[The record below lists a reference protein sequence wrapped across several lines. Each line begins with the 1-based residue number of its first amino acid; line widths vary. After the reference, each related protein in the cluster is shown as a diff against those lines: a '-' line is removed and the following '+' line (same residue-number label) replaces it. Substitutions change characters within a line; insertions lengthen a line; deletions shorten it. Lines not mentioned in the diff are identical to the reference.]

1 MVFQSHIST
10 LIKQHSFKSLV
21 AASLCLIVFGC
32 SRNESLS
39 AEYQE
44 ACHGEP
50 LTTVAQRNQALE
62 DGFVINQQFKCI
74 DKASYL
80 AMQEA
85 EAQGIAARSPE
96 ALARKKQ
103 KLKHVMLRLQ
113 DKESRKVMNQKPILL
128 RSMSCVM
135 SKLTRRPLGS

>member
-1 MVFQSHIST
+1 MFQSHIST
-10 LIKQHSFKSLV
+10 LIEHHSFNSLIAV
-21 AASLCLIVFGC
+21 SLCLIIFGC

-74 DKASYL
+74 EKL
-80 AMQEA
+80 H
-85 EAQGIAARSPE
+85 IW
-96 ALARKKQ
+96 LCKK
-103 KLKHVMLRLQ
+103 LRH
-113 DKESRKVMNQKPILL
+113 KE
-128 RSMSCVM
+128 
-135 SKLTRRPLGS
+135 

>member
-10 LIKQHSFKSLV
+10 LTKQHSFKSLV

-96 ALARKKQ
+96 ALARKKAEAEARDAQ
-103 KLKHVMLRLQ
+103 ISRQREQRGYESEADPTPKYELRYV
-113 DKESRKVMNQKPILL
+113 EINSASVAE
-128 RSMSCVM
+128 
-135 SKLTRRPLGS
+135 

>member
-10 LIKQHSFKSLV
+10 LTKQHSFKSLV

-96 ALARKKQ
+96 ALARKKAEAEARDAQ
-103 KLKHVMLRLQ
+103 ISRQREQRRYESEADPTPKYKLRYV
-113 DKESRKVMNQKPILL
+113 EINSASVA
-128 RSMSCVM
+128 
-135 SKLTRRPLGS
+135 